1 MPKNTDFLQTKNSG
15 ISKMCVYLRATFHV
29 SSIILTSF
37 RQDEGGPILTP
48 PPSPQNESL
57 KSPPRLGL
65 SSLSETRRDV
75 IYVLTSKTYL
85 AIL

>member
-37 RQDEGGPILTP
+37 RQDEGGPILTSL
-48 PPSPQNESL
+48 PSPQNEPL

-65 SSLSETRRDV
+65 SSLSETSRDV